1 MYESKG
7 YLPFSVARNLKIL
20 LNKNIENLKS
30 LQFDYNLMKMIKI
43 KIQDNNL
50 VVAEANKNKTVV
62 VLQKHN
68 YDDKVY
74 TFVWAIKFVV
84 INSNPVFAYYKR
96 L

>member
-20 LNKNIENLKS
+20 LNKNIENLIS

-43 KIQDNNL
+43 KIQDNDL

-68 YDDKVY
+68 DDD
-74 TFVWAIKFVV
+74 VWAIKFVV